1 MAMHK
6 VTCPLRTRNFAA
18 IHSQSGGN
26 TAPLAHPLATFEPA
40 IPHSRHPELTAVV
53 RWQMRLIGGNPIIS
67 VLELAKMSVL
77 TRSAVLGVA
86 VVFIALALAAC
97 GSEPTPAPAAAP
109 AASGSSAP
117 ASAPAAAESDT
128 IKVGILHSL
137 SGTMS
142 ISETAVHDAEL
153 LAIEEINASGGVMG
167 KQIEVVIEDGASD
180 WPTFAEKGRKLL
192 QEDEVAVV
200 FGGWTS
206 ASRKAMLPVFE
217 ANNGLL
223 FYPVQY
229 EGLETSPN
237 IFYTGATTNQQ
248 IVPAIEYLL
257 SEGKAKFY
265 LLGSDYVFPRT
276 SNLIINKQLAAAGI
290 EAVGEEYTPLG
301 HTEYST
307 VITKIKAAE
316 PDVVFNTLNGD
327 SNVAFFKQLKDAGI
341 TAEDLPTVSVS
352 VAEEEI
358 TGIGADN
365 IAGHLVAWNYF
376 QTTQT
381 PENEK
386 FVAAFKTKYGESR
399 VTDDPIE
406 AGYFGVYLWKA
417 AVEKA
422 GTTEVAA
429 VKEAAKGIQFA
440 APGGMVT
447 IHNENQHVSKTV
459 RIGTVRDDG
468 QIDEIWNSGSPVA
481 PDPYLDTYEW
491 AAGLRDLAQ

>member
-1 MAMHK
+1 MSHFVIPKLPAL
-6 VTCPLRTRNFAA
+6 LRLL
-18 IHSQSGGN
+18 
-26 TAPLAHPLATFEPA
+26 PLAMLAG
-40 IPHSRHPELTAVV
+40 LAV
-53 RWQMRLIGGNPIIS
+53 
-67 VLELAKMSVL
+67 
-77 TRSAVLGVA
+77 
-86 VVFIALALAAC
+86 LALAAC
-97 GSEPTPAPAAAP
+97 GSDPAPAAP
-109 AASGSSAP
+109 AATAAP
-117 ASAPAAAESDT
+117 VAAEVPAAESDT

-153 LAIEEINASGGVMG
+153 LAIEEINAAGGVMG
-167 KQIEVVIEDGASD
+167 RQLEVVIEDGASD
-180 WPTFAEKGRKLL
+180 WPTFAEKARKLL

-217 ANNGLL
+217 QNNGLL

-257 SEGKAKFY
+257 ADGKTKFY

-276 SNLIINKQLAAAGI
+276 SNLIINKQLAAAGL

-341 TAEDLPTVSVS
+341 SAADLPTVSVS

-358 TGIGADN
+358 TGIGAEN
-365 IAGHLVAWNYF
+365 ISGHLVAWNYF
-376 QTTQT
+376 QTTNT

-386 FVAAFKTKYGESR
+386 FVAAFKAKYGENR

-422 GTTEVAA
+422 GNTEVAA
-429 VKEAAKGIQFA
+429 VKEAAKGIEFA
-440 APGGMVT
+440 APGGLVT
-447 IHNENQHVSKTV
+447 IHDENQHVSKTV
-459 RIGTVRDDG
+459 RIGSVRDDG
-468 QIDEIWNSGSPVA
+468 QIDEIWSTGAPVV

-491 AAGLRDLAQ
+491 AAGLRDLAR